1 MRVLFVDIDT
11 LRPDHMGAYGYHRN
25 TTPNMDRVAAEGM
38 RFDRVYCSDAPCLPS
53 RAALISGQFGIHN
66 GAVGHGGTAA
76 DRRLT
81 GAHRGFMDECDTE
94 NFTHLFRRAGL
105 STTSISTFAERHSS
119 HWFTAGFNEVIN
131 VGKCGGEG
139 AEEVLPKALDWVER
153 NGAKDN
159 WYLHLH
165 LWDPHTPYRTPLD
178 FDPFHDAPLNTWI
191 TEEIFREHLTL
202 SSPHGLN
209 EIGMYTDVENP
220 AYPKHPGSVRQYSQL
235 RRLLD
240 GYDSGVRYADE
251 AVGKVLDALREK
263 GVYDDLAII
272 ITADHGEN
280 FGELGVYSEHGTADE
295 PTCHIPLIIKW
306 PGVRPGSTDAGFHY
320 LLDLAPTVA
329 DLLRLPHS
337 PRWDGQSFAPALMT
351 GVDCGREA
359 LVLSQMAHVCQR
371 SVRFGDWLYIR
382 TVHDGFRLF
391 DREMLFNLA
400 RDPHEQCDQ
409 KALFPEICGEGARKL
424 LAWQET
430 MMESSPSPIDPMWTV
445 MQEGGPYHTV
455 GELPGYVRRLETT
468 GRADKAAQLR
478 GRYRCQ
484 SAE

>member
-220 AYPKHPGSVRQYSQL
+220 SYPKHPGSVRQYSQL

-306 PGVRPGSTDAGFHY
+306 PGVRPGSTDAGSIICSIWRPPWRICCACRTRRAGMDS
-320 LLDLAPTVA
+320 LLP
-329 DLLRLPHS
+329 
-337 PRWDGQSFAPALMT
+337 
-351 GVDCGREA
+351 
-359 LVLSQMAHVCQR
+359 
-371 SVRFGDWLYIR
+371 
-382 TVHDGFRLF
+382 
-391 DREMLFNLA
+391 
-400 RDPHEQCDQ
+400 
-409 KALFPEICGEGARKL
+409 
-424 LAWQET
+424 
-430 MMESSPSPIDPMWTV
+430 
-445 MQEGGPYHTV
+445 
-455 GELPGYVRRLETT
+455 RRL
-468 GRADKAAQLR
+468 
-478 GRYRCQ
+478 
-484 SAE
+484 

>member
-1 MRVLFVDIDT
+1 M
-11 LRPDHMGAYGYHRN
+11 YG
-25 TTPNMDRVAAEGM
+25 
-38 RFDRVYCSDAPCLPS
+38 
-53 RAALISGQFGIHN
+53 
-66 GAVGHGGTAA
+66 
-76 DRRLT
+76 
-81 GAHRGFMDECDTE
+81 
-94 NFTHLFRRAGL
+94 
-105 STTSISTFAERHSS
+105 
-119 HWFTAGFNEVIN
+119 
-131 VGKCGGEG
+131 
-139 AEEVLPKALDWVER
+139 
-153 NGAKDN
+153 
-159 WYLHLH
+159 
-165 LWDPHTPYRTPLD
+165 
-178 FDPFHDAPLNTWI
+178 
-191 TEEIFREHLTL
+191 
-202 SSPHGLN
+202 
-209 EIGMYTDVENP
+209 
-220 AYPKHPGSVRQYSQL
+220 
-235 RRLLD
+235 
-240 GYDSGVRYADE
+240 
-251 AVGKVLDALREK
+251 
-263 GVYDDLAII
+263 DLAII

-455 GELPGYVRRLETT
+455 GELPGYVRRLEAT